1 MYGAIDL
8 NSFMNGM
15 IHARNA
21 WRLKGYPGF
30 TVGQLERYSQRY
42 DEIIAGGLEE
52 NKQTKGRIAKKE
64 EKALLNRL
72 KKYKENHLLFLY
84 DFQIH
89 FSNNMSEKDLRICKN
104 RQKMAGGFRTA
115 SGRQMYCEIMSFI
128 ETVKRRGLNIFQS
141 IITLMDGTPVIS

>member
-1 MYGAIDL
+1 M
-8 NSFMNGM
+8 
-15 IHARNA
+15 
-21 WRLKGYPGF
+21 
-30 TVGQLERYSQRY
+30 
-42 DEIIAGGLEE
+42 GLEQ

-104 RQKMAGGFRTA
+104 YQKMAGGFRTT
-115 SGRQMYCEIMSFI
+115 SGRQMYCEIMSVI
-128 ETVKRRGLNIFQS
+128 ETIKRKGLNIFQS
-141 IITLMDGTPVIS
+141 IKGLMNDTPVIN